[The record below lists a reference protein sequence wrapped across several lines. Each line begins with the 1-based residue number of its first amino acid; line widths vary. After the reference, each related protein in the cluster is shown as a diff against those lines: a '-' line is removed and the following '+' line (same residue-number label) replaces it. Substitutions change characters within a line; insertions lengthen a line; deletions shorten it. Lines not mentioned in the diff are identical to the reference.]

1 MTTLELLEKITDL
14 GYDRSIAL
22 DGINKLLDS
31 QLAERKPIEKEE
43 LNSELSDKIFWS
55 FFLRGAEKTWNGK
68 DVPVEKEFDL
78 IGGNQI

>member
-1 MTTLELLEKITDL
+1 MTTLELVKKVTDL

-22 DGINKLLDS
+22 DIINKLLDAK
-31 QLAERKPIEKEE
+31 LTERKPIEKEE
-43 LNSELSDKIFWS
+43 LNSKLSDKIFWA

-68 DVPVEKEFDL
+68 DVTVEKEFDL

>member
-1 MTTLELLEKITDL
+1 MTTLELVKKVTDL

-22 DGINKLLDS
+22 DGINKLLDAK
-31 QLAERKPIEKEE
+31 LAERKPIEKEE
-43 LNSELSDKIFWS
+43 LNSELSDKIFWA

-68 DVPVEKEFDL
+68 DVPVKKEFDL

>member
-22 DGINKLLDS
+22 DGINKLLDI

>member
-1 MTTLELLEKITDL
+1 MTTLELLEKIIDL
-14 GYDRSIAL
+14 GYDRSITL
-22 DGINKLLDS
+22 DGINKLLDTK
-31 QLAERKPIEKEE
+31 LVERKPIEKEE
-43 LNSELSDKIFWS
+43 LNSELSNKIFWS

>member
-1 MTTLELLEKITDL
+1 MTTLELLEKITGL

-22 DGINKLLDS
+22 DGINKLLDTK
-31 QLAERKPIEKEE
+31 LAERKPIEKEE
-43 LNSELSDKIFWS
+43 LNSELSNKIFWS

>member
-1 MTTLELLEKITDL
+1 MTTLELLEKVTDL

-22 DGINKLLDS
+22 DGINKLLDTK
-31 QLAERKPIEKEE
+31 LVERKPIEKEE

-68 DVPVEKEFDL
+68 DVSVEKEFDL
-78 IGGNQI
+78 IGGNEI